1 MEKRIRVLLTKPT
14 QDCHDRGVRY
24 LARRLRDAGF
34 EVIFTNFLLA
44 QEVVNTA
51 VQEDVAV
58 VGVSTSSGGH
68 MAVFEDLLQGLRHA
82 GAEDILVIGGG
93 IIPNTDARE
102 LEQWGVRKVFGPGS
116 SAESVATFIREN
128 AVVNYST

>member
-1 MEKRIRVLLTKPT
+1 
-14 QDCHDRGVRY
+14 
-24 LARRLRDAGF
+24 
-34 EVIFTNFLLA
+34 
-44 QEVVNTA
+44 
-51 VQEDVAV
+51 
-58 VGVSTSSGGH
+58 
-68 MAVFEDLLQGLRHA
+68 VFEDLLQGLRQA

-116 SAESVATFIREN
+116 SAESIATFIREN

>member
-14 QDCHDRGVRY
+14 HDCHDRGVRY

-44 QEVVNTA
+44 DEVVNTA

-58 VGVSTSSGGH
+58 IGVSISSGGH
-68 MAVFEDLLQGLRHA
+68 MAVFEDLMAGLRHA
-82 GAEDILVIGGG
+82 EVSDVLVIGGG
-93 IIPNTDARE
+93 VIPSADARE

-116 SAESVATFIREN
+116 SAESLMTFIREN
-128 AVVNYST
+128 TITS